1 MKAQTLARKMG
12 ARKGRPAPTLVPR
25 YEVVGVNPDEHI
37 AVLQRPDGS
46 EFEVYTMDGTL
57 PALGD
62 VVPVQSNGGDPFVLS
77 TRVLVEG
84 TRQSSNYLAGT
95 SGWFIGADGNVEF
108 NDGVFRGAVTG
119 NLFRTAESGARVEI
133 SAAEV
138 RSVRYYTGKAGEITP
153 GTTQSYDDATMA
165 VVEMTSPT
173 FNLGGTNKFSRF
185 RVGVDFSTNTT
196 FADLDGDDLRV
207 LGVSISTPPFSM
219 KRLLGQSFT
228 SSSSGFQA
236 VLFDADHLV
245 HHLSAIS
252 YSGTGT
258 WSIFRPGIYDL
269 FGTLAWQDDTVNT
282 GSREIRV
289 VEDGSERVLDSR
301 NFVTGRRTVHNF
313 HDTIIAPGDTSLIN
327 PWTVQLKASQHN
339 TTSGGTGLTLTG
351 RASIGR
357 RSGVSLTW
365 TPP

>member
-1 MKAQTLARKMG
+1 
-12 ARKGRPAPTLVPR
+12 
-25 YEVVGVNPDEHI
+25 VVQVNPDDHV
-37 AVLQRPDGS
+37 ATLQRPDGS
-46 EFEVYTMDGTL
+46 RFEVYTMDGTL
-57 PALGD
+57 PGLGD

-119 NLFRTAESGARVEI
+119 NLFRTAETGPRVEI
-133 SAAEV
+133 SGDEV
-138 RSVRYYTGKAGEITP
+138 RSVRYYTGRTGEVTP
-153 GTTQSYDDATMA
+153 GATSSYDDFTMA

-173 FNLGGTNKFSRF
+173 FNLGGTDKFARL
-185 RVGVDFSTNTT
+185 RVGVDFTDDTT

-207 LGVSISTPPFSM
+207 NGVSISTPPFSM
-219 KRLLGQSFT
+219 KRLIGQTFT
-228 SSSSGFQA
+228 SSDTGFA
-236 VLFDADHLV
+236 AILFDADHLV
-245 HHLSAIS
+245 HHASAIS
-252 YSGTGT
+252 YSAGT

-269 FGTLAWQDDTVNT
+269 FGTLGWQDLAVNT

-301 NFVTGRRTVHNF
+301 NFVAQRRTVHNF

-327 PWTVQLKASQHN
+327 PWTVQLKASQYN

-357 RSGVSLTW
+357 RSGVDLTW